1 MYLSLEE
8 PEVIKPKL
16 ESEKQDNKKK
26 NKENESDKKKKG
38 KGLHSIVKNMKIIVN
53 EAHFEVK
60 LLPRNDNNEIWA
72 PQLRFDVY
80 DISIQSTNGNWEVR
94 IDSFVSFSSLAE
106 FSLFLILSTLFS
118 PLISSPS
125 SFIPLNPPSFISPLL
140 SSILS
145 FNSSLFLSSPSF
157 IPLPSS
163 FPPFFPFSPLL
174 FPFSPFP
181 LLSVLFFH
189 HPCFSLA
196 LLLSSIIPSSFSPLP
211 LSQGGGVPL
220 LPFLFPPSP
229 LPFLLFP
236 FVVFSFCF
244 FFSLIL
250 QIRFF

>member
-1 MYLSLEE
+1 
-8 PEVIKPKL
+8 
-16 ESEKQDNKKK
+16 
-26 NKENESDKKKKG
+26 
-38 KGLHSIVKNMKIIVN
+38 MKIIVN

-145 FNSSLFLSSPSF
+145 FNSSLFLSCPSF

-163 FPPFFPFSPLL
+163 FPPFSLFSVPPFALSLLSLSLIVSSL
-174 FPFSPFP
+174 FPSSLILLGPSALLHYPFFILPSSVIPRGGGTPIAIPVSPFP
-181 LLSVLFFH
+181 PSLFAI
-189 HPCFSLA
+189 SLR
-196 LLLSSIIPSSFSPLP
+196 
-211 LSQGGGVPL
+211 G
-220 LPFLFPPSP
+220 LF
-229 LPFLLFP
+229 FLLF
-236 FVVFSFCF
+236 FFIDFANQIFLICF
-244 FFSLIL
+244 YALCHYYWSYI
-250 QIRFF
+250 